1 MGSIWLAILG
11 EWWALISAVLSMIF
25 GIFACGILLMPGLI
39 FSVPGLSL
47 QSKEHWLP
55 KISSYPLLILGFL
68 WTYFVMLAWAL
79 GNLFYM
85 YEKASMEN
93 LIPMML
99 VAYGVATAP
108 WSSMAQKEGSSDPD
122 SYAPMTAFFLQVAS
136 ATVLI
141 SLLIFHSTFDTA
153 LIGFIAVMIS
163 CLSIQAA
170 IVIRERYLR
179 YKIRKMMGF

>member
-11 EWWALISAVLSMIF
+11 EWWALISAVFSMIV

-39 FSVPGLSL
+39 FGAPGVLL
-47 QSKEHWLP
+47 QSKVGLLP
-55 KISSYPLLILGFL
+55 RLASYPLLILAFL
-68 WTYFVMLAWAL
+68 WTYLVMLAWAV
-79 GNLFYM
+79 GNLFYF
-85 YEKASMEN
+85 YEKASLEN

-108 WSSMAQKEGSSDPD
+108 WSSMAEKEGSTDPD
-122 SYAPMTAFFLQVAS
+122 SSAPMTAFFLQVAS

-141 SLLIFHSTFDTA
+141 SLLIFHSTFNMA

-163 CLSIQAA
+163 CLLIQAVMA
-170 IVIRERYLR
+170 IREMYLR
-179 YKIRKMMGF
+179 RKLKRMLGF